1 MSKRWNDLQW
11 DGRPGHYEVYYLT
24 FTDPATG
31 VGFWIRYTMVAPL
44 SEAHP
49 EAGEEATCSLWLC
62 AMDPADPSQ
71 NVGVKSSLPVD
82 SLTAEADP
90 VQVRVGEAWL
100 SDNGMAGSIESA
112 GTSYGWELEWSP
124 RLEAYGHVHPLL
136 RATKIAKTILFLPHP
151 DLGVSGT
158 VRLGDRRIELSGAR
172 GGQAHLWGSKHASRW
187 SWVHCNDFTARDGA
201 PRPDTFV
208 DGVSVF
214 VPRFGRELGP
224 STPVVGRVDGVD
236 LNSISPL
243 AVSRNPSEFDLEG
256 WRFEATANGVRVKG
270 TVSARP
276 EDLVGVT
283 YHDPDGQ
290 LAYCYNTEVA
300 DMRLEV
306 LRRERGGWKQVEELR
321 AGGRAHFE
329 YAQRTPIDGV
339 ELKIA

>member
-31 VGFWIRYTMVAPL
+31 VGFWIRYTMLAPL
-44 SEAHP
+44 R

-82 SLTAEADP
+82 SLTAQTDP
-90 VQVRVGEAWL
+90 FQVRVGEAWL
-100 SDNGMAGSIESA
+100 SDHGMAGSIERD
-112 GTSYGWELEWSP
+112 GTPYRWELEWSP

-136 RATKIAKTILFLPHP
+136 RAAKIAKTILFLPHP
-151 DLGVSGT
+151 DLEVSGT
-158 VRLGDRRIELSGAR
+158 VRLGDRRIELSGVR

-187 SWVHCNDFTARDGA
+187 AWMHCNDFTALDGA

-208 DGVSVF
+208 DGVSVY

-224 STPVVGRVDGVD
+224 STPVVGRVDGMD

-276 EDLVGVT
+276 ADLVGVT

-306 LRRERGGWKQVEELR
+306 LHRQRGGWKRVDELR
-321 AGGRAHFE
+321 ADGRAHFE